1 MDVGEKKRRRLEKE
15 EAREAYQ
22 TGFQI
27 TEVILLVIDSPI
39 ATYRISLGSSREE
52 NYKREGSWNGD
63 GGNENG
69 EHQRRWKGVNDRE
82 EGDTEREETS

>member
-1 MDVGEKKRRRLEKE
+1 MSGERKKKSGGKKRRTME
-15 EAREAYQ
+15 EEREAYQ

-39 ATYRISLGSSREE
+39 ATYRISLGSSWEE
-52 NYKREGSWNGD
+52 NYKREGSRAGV

-69 EHQRRWKGVNDRE
+69 EHSR
-82 EGDTEREETS
+82 GDGKE